1 MFKKRLNKNRSRA
14 IILAKGGEH
23 WVYQYLYAKKDRVN
37 INDDEL
43 EAFRK
48 LAKSYEK
55 LNDQQIEQLVKDG
68 AFVEICHD
76 NGEGKD
82 G

>member
-1 MFKKRLNKNRSRA
+1 M
-14 IILAKGGEH
+14 
-23 WVYQYLYAKKDRVN
+23 YQYLYAKKDRVN